1 MVLLNWMVITIKR
14 SPPTTPLDR
23 NVDSRTST
31 PRPWLLPTSC
41 ESICPKHHVGFVS
54 DASFILNTRYSAR
67 TRSIGRDLCRDRRR
81 IGCRRDHPGERSRE
95 IIQGFD
101 YSLARVRGKAEESL
115 EIVTGTRSLVLRKNK
130 PSQRTHKSQGNIHW
144 TFIAVSFYSLSLSL
158 VLLLP
163 FSISIY
169 LPSPVFHLIYSSY
182 SPPPLSLY
190 LCPNSLSPLVL
201 PFHFSLSLVLFPCL
215 SLLLCNRCS

>member
-14 SPPTTPLDR
+14 SPPTTALDR

-115 EIVTGTRSLVLRKNK
+115 EIVAGTRSLVLRKNK

-144 TFIAVSFYSLSLSL
+144 TFIAVSFYSLSLS
-158 VLLLP
+158 
-163 FSISIY
+163 FS
-169 LPSPVFHLIYSSY
+169 SS
-182 SPPPLSLY
+182 L
-190 LCPNSLSPLVL
+190 SLSPYISPLLFSTSSIPRIPLHLSRYTYVPIL
-201 PFHFSLSLVLFPCL
+201 SPLSFSPSISLSLVLFPCL